1 MSAATKHSVENK
13 QLSTEFPLG
22 EHTSPFFFFFWVIDY
37 HDHEQLR
44 EERSH
49 LGFMISEG
57 ESMMA
62 EKLDV
67 AAATV
72 AERSHLIYT
81 QEAESTGNGERLQLL
96 QVHHQ

>member
-1 MSAATKHSVENK
+1 M
-13 QLSTEFPLG
+13 
-22 EHTSPFFFFFWVIDY
+22 IDY

-72 AERSHLIYT
+72 AVRSHLIYT
-81 QEAESTGNGERLQLL
+81 QEAESTGSGERLQLF

>member
-1 MSAATKHSVENK
+1 
-13 QLSTEFPLG
+13 
-22 EHTSPFFFFFWVIDY
+22 
-37 HDHEQLR
+37 
-44 EERSH
+44 
-49 LGFMISEG
+49 MISEG

-72 AERSHLIYT
+72 AVRSHLIYT
-81 QEAESTGNGERLQLL
+81 QEAESAGSGERLQLL